1 MNYCPLISYQREGW
15 TKIDCLGKDCG
26 FADAAGECLIKQ
38 ALQCYVSRERTD
50 AAERESAEQYWLMK
64 KDGTRTPVVF
74 NEESNSSPLSSGYR
88 YSIEPS
94 SNCIT
99 TSNSFHPDD
108 YWKGLQ
114 GGL

>member
-1 MNYCPLISYQREGW
+1 MGNNCV
-15 TKIDCLGKDCG
+15 

-38 ALQCYVSRERTD
+38 VLQCYVSRERTA

-99 TSNSFHPDD
+99 TSNPSHDD